1 MRPFAI
7 WLAAFVVVFGAF
19 AFITN
24 SVRETEEVF
33 VLVDSS
39 FEMRDV
45 WTRVPGELDR
55 IDDDRYSEFALAT
68 EKSIVHGYQER
79 LRIGDVV
86 PFAPCDNDELE
97 AYPQID
103 TADRLVMITT
113 EGSCLIEELTGD
125 WEIITLE
132 P

>member
-1 MRPFAI
+1 VRPFAI
-7 WLAAFVVVFGAF
+7 WLAAFVVVFGVF
-19 AFITN
+19 AFVTN
-24 SVRETEEVF
+24 NVRETDEVF

-39 FEMRDV
+39 FGMQDV
-45 WTRVPGELDR
+45 WTRVAGELDR
-55 IDDDRYSEFALAT
+55 IDDERYSEFALAT
-68 EKSIVHGYQER
+68 EKRIVHDYQER

-86 PFAPCDNDELE
+86 PFAPCDSDEL
-97 AYPQID
+97 ARYPQIE

-113 EGSCLIEELTGD
+113 EGSCLTEGLVGD

>member
-7 WLAAFVVVFGAF
+7 WLAAFVVLFGAF
-19 AFITN
+19 AFVTN
-24 SVRETEEVF
+24 NVRGTDDVF

-39 FEMRDV
+39 FDMRDV

-55 IDDDRYSEFALAT
+55 IDDERYSEFALAT

-86 PFAPCDNDELE
+86 PFAPCDNEQLTR
-97 AYPQID
+97 YPQIEA
-103 TADRLVMITT
+103 ADHLVMITT
-113 EGSCLIEELTGD
+113 EGSCLTEGLEGD

>member
-1 MRPFAI
+1 MRAFAI
-7 WLAAFVVVFGAF
+7 WLAAFVVIFGAF
-19 AFITN
+19 ALFANN
-24 SVRETEEVF
+24 SRENDEVF

-39 FEMRDV
+39 FGMRDV

-55 IDDDRYSEFALAT
+55 IDDDRFAEFALAT

-86 PFAPCDNDELE
+86 PFAPCDNDEL
-97 AYPQID
+97 ARYPQLE
-103 TADRLVMITT
+103 TADRLVMITS
-113 EGSCLIEELTGD
+113 EGSCLTEGLEGD

>member
-7 WLAAFVVVFGAF
+7 WLAAFVVVFGIF
-19 AFITN
+19 AVVTN
-24 SVRETEEVF
+24 NVRGTDEVF

-39 FEMRDV
+39 FDMQDV
-45 WTRVPGELDR
+45 WTRVTVELDR

-68 EKSIVHGYQER
+68 EKDMVHGYQER

-86 PFAPCDNDELE
+86 PFAPCDNDRLDD
-97 AYPQID
+97 YPQIE
-103 TADRLVMITT
+103 TADRLVLITT
-113 EGSCLIEELTGD
+113 AGSCLTEGLEGGWDIIELA
-125 WEIITLE
+125 

>member
-7 WLAAFVVVFGAF
+7 WLAAFVVVFGVF
-19 AFITN
+19 ALVTN
-24 SVRETEEVF
+24 NVRETDEVF

-39 FEMRDV
+39 FEMQDV
-45 WTRVPGELDR
+45 WTRVAVELDR
-55 IDDDRYSEFALAT
+55 IDDERFSEFALAT
-68 EKSIVHGYQER
+68 EKSVVHDYQER

-86 PFAPCDNDELE
+86 PFAPCDNEQLGR
-97 AYPQID
+97 YPQIE

-113 EGSCLIEELTGD
+113 EGSCLTEGLSGD
-125 WEIITLE
+125 WEIIELE

>member
-1 MRPFAI
+1 VRPFAI

-24 SVRETEEVF
+24 NVRETEEVF

-39 FEMRDV
+39 FGMQDV

-55 IDDDRYSEFALAT
+55 IDDERYSEFALAT

-86 PFAPCDNDELE
+86 PFAPCDTDQLE
-97 AYPQID
+97 RYPQIES
-103 TADRLVMITT
+103 ADRLVMITT
-113 EGSCLIEELTGD
+113 DGSCLTEGLEGD
-125 WEIITLE
+125 WDIITLE

>member
-1 MRPFAI
+1 MRAFAI

-24 SVRETEEVF
+24 NTREFDEVF

-39 FEMRDV
+39 FEMQDV

-55 IDDDRYSEFALAT
+55 LDDDRYAEFALAT

-86 PFAPCDNDELE
+86 PFAPCDTDQLE
-97 AYPQID
+97 RYAQIE
-103 TADRLVMITT
+103 TADRLVMVTR
-113 EGSCLIEELTGD
+113 EGSCLTEGLEGD
-125 WEIITLE
+125 WEIIELE

>member
-1 MRPFAI
+1 MRAFAI

-19 AFITN
+19 ALITDN
-24 SVRETEEVF
+24 VRETEEVF

-39 FEMRDV
+39 FEMQDV
-45 WTRVPGELDR
+45 WTRVAVELDR
-55 IDDDRYSEFALAT
+55 IDDERYSEFALAT
-68 EKSIVHGYQER
+68 EKQLVHDFQER

-86 PFAPCDNDELE
+86 PFAPCDDEGIGR
-97 AYPQID
+97 YPQIE

-113 EGSCLIEELTGD
+113 EGSCLTEGLEGD
-125 WEIITLE
+125 WEIVELE

>member
-7 WLAAFVVVFGAF
+7 WLAAFVVMFGAF
-19 AFITN
+19 ALVTN
-24 SVRETEEVF
+24 NVRETDEVF

-39 FEMRDV
+39 FGMQDV
-45 WTRVPGELDR
+45 WTRVAGELDR
-55 IDDDRYSEFALAT
+55 IDDERYSEFALAT
-68 EKSIVHGYQER
+68 EKSIVHDYQER

-86 PFAPCDNDELE
+86 PFAPCDNDELDR
-97 AYPQID
+97 YPQIE
-103 TADRLVMITT
+103 TADRLVLITT
-113 EGSCLIEELTGD
+113 DGSCLTEGLEGD

>member
-1 MRPFAI
+1 VRPFAI
-7 WLAAFVVVFGAF
+7 WLAAFVVVFGVF
-19 AFITN
+19 AFVTN
-24 SVRETEEVF
+24 NVRETEEVF

-39 FEMRDV
+39 FDMRDV
-45 WTRVPGELDR
+45 WTRLPGELDR

-86 PFAPCDNDELE
+86 PFAPCDNDGLDR
-97 AYPQID
+97 YPQIE

-113 EGSCLIEELTGD
+113 EGSCLTAGLEGD

>member
-1 MRPFAI
+1 MRAFAI

-19 AFITN
+19 AFITDN
-24 SVRETEEVF
+24 VRETEEVF

-39 FEMRDV
+39 FEMQDV
-45 WTRVPGELDR
+45 WTRVAVELDR
-55 IDDDRYSEFALAT
+55 IDDERYSEFALAT
-68 EKSIVHGYQER
+68 EKQLVHDFQER

-86 PFAPCDNDELE
+86 PFAPCDDEGIGR
-97 AYPQID
+97 YPQIE

-113 EGSCLIEELTGD
+113 EGSCLTEGLEGD
-125 WEIITLE
+125 WEIVELE

>member
-1 MRPFAI
+1 MRAFAI

-19 AFITN
+19 AYITN
-24 SVRETEEVF
+24 NVRENEEVF

-39 FEMRDV
+39 FGMRDV

-55 IDDDRYSEFALAT
+55 IDDGRFAEFALAT
-68 EKSIVHGYQER
+68 EKSMVHGYQER

-86 PFAPCDNDELE
+86 PFAPCDTDQLDRY
-97 AYPQID
+97 AQVD

-113 EGSCLIEELTGD
+113 EGSCLTEGLQGD
-125 WEIITLE
+125 WEIIELE

>member
-7 WLAAFVVVFGAF
+7 WLAAFVVIFGAF
-19 AFITN
+19 AFFTN
-24 SVRETEEVF
+24 SARENDEVF

-39 FEMRDV
+39 FGMREV

-55 IDDDRYSEFALAT
+55 IDDDRFAEFALAT
-68 EKSIVHGYQER
+68 EKGIVHDYQER

-86 PFAPCDNDELE
+86 PFAPCDTDQLDR
-97 AYPQID
+97 YPQVEA
-103 TADRLVMITT
+103 ADRLVMITT
-113 EGSCLIEELTGD
+113 EGSCLTEGLEGG
-125 WEIITLE
+125 WEIIELE

>member
-1 MRPFAI
+1 MRAFAI
-7 WLAAFVVVFGAF
+7 WLAAFVVIFGAF
-19 AFITN
+19 ALFTN
-24 SVRETEEVF
+24 SSRENDEVF

-39 FEMRDV
+39 FDMQDV

-55 IDDDRYSEFALAT
+55 IDDDRFAEFALAT

-86 PFAPCDNDELE
+86 PFAPCDDEGLDR
-97 AYPQID
+97 YSQIE
-103 TADRLVMITT
+103 TADRLVLITT
-113 EGSCLIEELTGD
+113 EGSCLIDGLEGD
-125 WEIITLE
+125 WDIITLE

>member
-1 MRPFAI
+1 VRPLAI

-19 AFITN
+19 AFVTN
-24 SVRETEEVF
+24 TVRETDEVF

-39 FEMRDV
+39 FDMRDV
-45 WTRVPGELDR
+45 WTRVAGELDR

-86 PFAPCDNDELE
+86 PFAPCDNDELDG
-97 AYPQID
+97 YPQIE

-113 EGSCLIEELTGD
+113 EGSCLTEGLEGD

>member
-1 MRPFAI
+1 MRAFAI
-7 WLAAFVVVFGAF
+7 WLAAFVVLFGGF
-19 AFITN
+19 ALVTN
-24 SVRETEEVF
+24 NVRETDEVF

-45 WTRVPGELDR
+45 WTRVAGELDR

-68 EKSIVHGYQER
+68 EKSLVHGYQER

-86 PFAPCDNDELE
+86 PFAPCDADEL
-97 AYPQID
+97 ARYPQTE

-113 EGSCLIEELTGD
+113 EDSCLTQGLEGD
-125 WEIITLE
+125 WEIVTLE